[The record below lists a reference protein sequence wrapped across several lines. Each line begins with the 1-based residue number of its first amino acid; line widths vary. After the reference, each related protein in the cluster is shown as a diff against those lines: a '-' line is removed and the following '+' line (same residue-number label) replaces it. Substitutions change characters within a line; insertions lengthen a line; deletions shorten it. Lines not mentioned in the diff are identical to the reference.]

1 MEMKNQTEIQLMK
14 IMFKTNGKKAT
25 KKATSQRAYPH
36 GIENQYYR
44 ELKGFF
50 KPLTDYVEEYISK
63 HMESLLRGDSG
74 EIRLDTIP
82 GQSFRNMI
90 YNLENWLSVY
100 MPDIADLPDEPYQN
114 NNVILTTLGKT
125 ADEAM
130 EFGEKEFA
138 RILEKGIHVNL
149 PTTAEWW
156 DDMKA
161 SWMEDNYTLITSNAK
176 KYVSQINT
184 LTEQAIVNGMSPGKL
199 KKEIMKATEGLSD
212 KHCKLLA
219 RDQMGKLNGQISQG
233 QMEEVGLD
241 LYVWST
247 AYDDRVRDSH
257 ALMEGLLCRWDDA
270 SVCSYDNGKT
280 WVSRPG
286 GAVDLHPG
294 QDIQCR
300 CVPLVFYPE
309 LVAEI
314 EDKPMEEIIAEDELN
329 AEAKKNLLE
338 DLTDSERAMYD
349 DVYNEFSRAYGF
361 KSDSIDIAYAC
372 ASGDFTKLP
381 TSVFTKNSVDWDTM
395 INRIGKALE
404 LSETKK
410 YTLNEFNVARDIFQ
424 KGGKLPKF
432 TCTEKELNDYI
443 TYLKKNNVL
452 SSYDSMFAKNYG
464 YEKYF
469 AFAKQLGL
477 STAGENTYYR
487 GLMDYF
493 NFANKDLEKLVYE
506 QFVSDNRIY
515 GFGES
520 KYLKYFDDALSRTN
534 LEIDYKKFDVKHF
547 MNLSPQVGT
556 PWGTAYLSNDDYIA
570 IAMFDHEITPFD
582 KSTQKLI
589 TGLKVRIDSKTAS
602 YGISQKL
609 YCEQNYPLTRKLA
622 SRDIVYKSQNW
633 KYHTNEFLRM
643 EFSYDG
649 KPKNYKVGDILKQTG
664 VFATSPSELHNYIWY
679 QSKLKNGASYPVRF
693 HLKRNK
699 TSHKYLA
706 NVIQND
712 LHVANYTVN
721 NPEEFDFAIGKVK
734 VTKVKNGYINGDKR
748 FPVQEVYVEIVE

>member
-1 MEMKNQTEIQLMK
+1 MKMKNQTEIQLMK
-14 IMFKTNGKKAT
+14 ILFKTSGKKPT
-25 KKATSQRAYPH
+25 KNITSQRAYPH
-36 GIENQYYR
+36 GIEQKYYR
-44 ELKGFF
+44 ELRGFF
-50 KPLTDYVEEYISK
+50 KPLTDYVNNYISTNL
-63 HMESLLRGDSG
+63 EPLLRGDSE
-74 EIRLDTIP
+74 EIRLDAIP
-82 GQSFRNMI
+82 GKSFRNMI

-100 MPDIADLPDEPYQN
+100 MPDISDLPDDPYQN

-130 EFGEKEFA
+130 EFGNKEFS

-149 PTTAEWW
+149 PTSAEWW
-156 DDMKA
+156 EDMKN
-161 SWMEDNYTLITSNAK
+161 SWAEDNYTLITSNAK
-176 KYVSQINT
+176 NYISKINT

-199 KKEIMKATEGLSD
+199 KEEIMKATESLSD

-219 RDQMGKLNGQISQG
+219 RDQMGKLNGQITQA

-280 WVSRPG
+280 WEPRPA

-300 CVPLVFYPE
+300 CVGLAFYPE
-309 LVAEI
+309 LVSEI
-314 EDKPMEEIIAEDELN
+314 EGTPMDEIIAEDELN
-329 AEAKKNLLE
+329 AETKKNLLE
-338 DLTDSERAMYD
+338 GLTDSEKSMYD
-349 DVYNEFSRAYGF
+349 VVYNEFSKAYGF

-381 TSVFTKNSVDWDTM
+381 TAVFTKNKVDWDTM
-395 INRIGKALE
+395 INRIAKSLE
-404 LSETKK
+404 IYDTKK

-432 TCTEKELNDYI
+432 TCTEKELSDYI
-443 TYLKKNNVL
+443 TYLKKNNIL
-452 SSYDSMFAKNYG
+452 NSYDSMFEKNYG
-464 YEKYF
+464 YEKYL
-469 AFAKQLGL
+469 AFAKKLGT
-477 STAGENTYYR
+477 SSAGEKTYYR
-487 GLMDYF
+487 GLTDYF
-493 NFANKDLEKLVYE
+493 KLENKNLEKLVYE
-506 QFVSDNRIY
+506 QFVEDNRIY
-515 GFGES
+515 GFAES
-520 KYLKYFDDALSRTN
+520 KYLKYFDENLSRAN
-534 LEIDYKKFDVKHF
+534 LEIGRFNIKEFI
-547 MNLSPQVGT
+547 NIQPEVGI
-556 PWGTAYLSNDDYIA
+556 PWGTADITNAGYRA
-570 IAMFDHEITPFD
+570 IAQFDHEITPFD
-582 KSTQKLI
+582 KKTQKLI
-589 TGLKVRIDSKTAS
+589 TGLKVKIDSREAS

-622 SRDIVYKSQNW
+622 SRDISYKGLNF
-633 KYHTNEFLRM
+633 KYHTDEFLRM

-649 KPKNYKVGDILKQTG
+649 KSKNYKVGDVLKQTG

-679 QSKLKNGASYPVRF
+679 QSKMKNGASYPVRF
-693 HLKRNK
+693 HLKRNEL
-699 TSHKYLA
+699 SHKYLA

-734 VTKVKNGYINGDKR
+734 VTKVKNGFINGDKKL
-748 FPVQEVYVEIVE
+748 PVQEVYVEIVE